1 MSAASE
7 NVLDRPVQEAIERG
21 KRTLENVLRRFRARD
36 LRPLQTTTNEV
47 SFLVEAARL
56 AAASGAGA
64 QEPAQRA
71 LEEARMRG
79 IARIT
84 ELRQAAG
91 PCVETGQVCALL
103 GVSRETVRK
112 KIDRRQLLALPK
124 GNEDRVF
131 PAFQFKDGK
140 VLPGIKEVLQAM
152 NSDTPFE
159 VLAFLFARSPFLGNR
174 TALEALQAGMID
186 QVVAEAAGLFE
197 HGS

>member
-1 MSAASE
+1 MSTAAQ

-21 KRTLENVLRRFRARD
+21 KRTLENVLRRFRGRD
-36 LRPLQTTTNEV
+36 LGTLRTTTNEV

-64 QEPAQRA
+64 LEPAQRA

-79 IARIT
+79 IARIAQ
-84 ELRQAAG
+84 LRHMAS
-91 PCVETGQVCALL
+91 PYLETGQVCALL
-103 GVSRETVRK
+103 GVSRETIRK
-112 KIDRRQLLALPK
+112 KLERRQLLALPK
-124 GNEDRVF
+124 GNEDRVY

-140 VLPGIKEVLQAM
+140 VLPGIKEVLQAL

-159 VLAFLFARSPFLGNR
+159 VLSFLLSRSPVFGNR
-174 TALEALQAGMID
+174 TALEALQADKID
-186 QVVAEAAGLFE
+186 EVVTEASSLFE